1 MSSTVSGLSF
11 TASVIVTDVRLFLH
25 FPVHELTPADIKVVA
40 AVGDSLTAGNG
51 IASSQSNIL
60 DVLTQYRGL
69 SWSVGG
75 DGNLTTVTTL
85 PNILKYF
92 NPNLTGYS
100 VRTGGAT
107 TPDAFF
113 NQAVPGSKSRD
124 VPSQVEALV
133 QRMKADSRI
142 NFELDWK
149 VITLFI
155 GGNDMCD
162 HCYNS
167 LLHSVE
173 NYRKN
178 VRDSLDYLHKE
189 VPRALVN
196 LVEVLYISPLREMH
210 LETSLNCPTWLVN
223 YMCPCVILPEADSK
237 ALQMVEE
244 LNRKYQET
252 LHELVESGRYDTSPD
267 FTVVI
272 QPFFRDVVVPR
283 LEDGRPDR
291 SYFSADCF
299 HLSQKAQTL
308 MARSLW
314 NNMLEPLG
322 SKTAKH
328 DFSATVGL
336 KCPTK
341 NCSVVSLVSICLVLL
356 WFISAVHKLRP
367 ADIKVVAALGDYIT
381 VISRKVWMRSCF
393 RFFSLSSDILKK
405 FNPLL
410 KGFSKGTGSNQRA
423 FNMAEAGA
431 KTSDIPG
438 QVQALIEAMR
448 ADVEV
453 NFETDWKLVT
463 VFIGGTDLCHYCLDQ
478 DNLSPSN
485 YSHNLMLALDILYR
499 EVPRVLVNVVE
510 VMEMEVLRPITRNT
524 LACALLP
531 RSVLLRFPVLVF
543 TSLDMLK
550 NEMLVSIKETLVNDL
565 CFFTVRE
572 NSTLASV
579 DFGRVLKYNWCFFI
593 HKSLFLYSSIS
604 FSTHGKNVSRLKY
617 PSLSLSLFSY
627 RSSCPCVINPSE
639 NSPEFEEIKRI
650 NYKYQVK
657 TFFKHLFYHF
667 FFEDFAVVLQ
677 PFLQNS
683 IIPSVGV
690 GEPDT
695 TLFALD
701 CFHMS
706 QRAQEELAIALWNNM
721 LEPVGQK
728 QTYNNFTRD
737 RSKISCPSE
746 TTPPPVLTPEI
757 LTLPNPELTT
767 RDANCPET
775 LPVWATVVVGVGS
788 LLVGVFFTWLIMYCC
803 CRSRKPKEQKGSG
816 F

>member
-381 VISRKVWMRSCF
+381 SDGICF
-393 RFFSLSSDILKK
+393 YD
-405 FNPLL
+405 
-410 KGFSKGTGSNQRA
+410 TQ
-423 FNMAEAGA
+423 
-431 KTSDIPG
+431 
-438 QVQALIEAMR
+438 
-448 ADVEV
+448 EV

-550 NEMLVSIKETLVNDL
+550 NEMLVSIKETLPILLNFYL
-565 CFFTVRE
+565 FTFRHDQASSVRE

-650 NYKYQVK
+650 NYKYQAEIQNLLSGDRYDGK
-657 TFFKHLFYHF
+657 
-667 FFEDFAVVLQ
+667 EDFAVVLQ